1 MDFIT
6 KPIWSILLNA
16 FVLWFLTLVVTDIQ
30 YTGGLHFFVLGG
42 VVLGLVNFFMKPLI
56 KVLSLPFVI
65 LSGGLFLIVIN
76 MFVLWFLSYFIGI
89 IEFRDVTFVFP
100 NWATYVIG
108 AIVFGI
114 TNWLL
119 NLIIK

>member
-1 MDFIT
+1 MNVIA

-16 FVLWFLTLVVTDIQ
+16 FVLWFLVLVVTDIQ
-30 YTGGLHFFVLGG
+30 YSGGLDFFVLGG
-42 VVLGLVNFFMKPLI
+42 IILGLVNFLMKPLI
-56 KVLSLPFVI
+56 TALSLPFVI

-76 MFVLWFLSYFIGI
+76 MFILWFLSYFIGVM
-89 IEFRDVTFVFP
+89 EFREVTLVFP
-100 NWATYVIG
+100 NLATYVIG

-119 NLIIK
+119 NFLIK

>member
-16 FVLWFLTLVVTDIQ
+16 FVLWVLTLVVTDIQ
-30 YTGGLHFFVLGG
+30 HTGGLHFFVVGG

-114 TNWLL
+114 ANWLL
-119 NLIIK
+119 NLLIK